1 MTYFVGI
8 LDGQGDVWGVRVP
21 DLPGCHGG
29 GPSPEAAIQDAI
41 SALADMAEEARDVKP
56 RDALAIARD
65 PSAEFN
71 SAAGESF
78 VMLPAFHVTGVPT
91 KANISLDKGQLAAI
105 DAAAKAR
112 GLTRSTF
119 VVSAAMEKIAA
130 DG

>member
-41 SALADMAEEARDVKP
+41 SALAEMAEEARSVTP
-56 RDALAIARD
+56 RDAAAIARD

-71 SAAGESF
+71 AAAGESF
-78 VMLPAFHVTGVPT
+78 VMLPALYVTGVPT

-119 VVSAAMEKIAA
+119 IVSAAMEKIAA
-130 DG
+130 EG